1 MKKKY
6 TFFQNIPFLCKF
18 QKQPA
23 LAEEAPVV
31 STTLSIPFSGPA
43 ERSLYFTENP
53 DFTAPSA
60 GIYSRLYARM
70 PSIFSAGIHSR
81 RFPGSRIFLYS
92 SDPEHDLAAV
102 PSSLFDVL
110 HRYFAVHSPD
120 DIILWKDGILSF
132 QTMENQPQP
141 LTALCTPDD
150 ARDSKIIPFPTLSER
165 QRISQ

>member
-1 MKKKY
+1 MS
-6 TFFQNIPFLCKF
+6 FLCKF

-60 GIYSRLYARM
+60 GI
-70 PSIFSAGIHSR
+70 HSR

-102 PSSLFDVL
+102 PSSLFDVDGSSL
-110 HRYFAVHSPD
+110 IYLNTATRTNLSIATNHVLSILFPGTFVSPPP
-120 DIILWKDGILSF
+120 
-132 QTMENQPQP
+132 NV
-141 LTALCTPDD
+141 
-150 ARDSKIIPFPTLSER
+150 
-165 QRISQ
+165 